1 VCAYHTREV
10 AKHFGDQIVSP
21 RRIVPIG
28 TNFTQPWSF
37 QKLCKRARD
46 LHLNFQ
52 DGNRLRVIEHEFIF
66 FVLALRGLGGNLAL
80 QPPQK
85 QTSKTQSRSKTT
97 SCDDSASPA
106 RACSSVGR
114 HRGGKSW
121 HRRTCAEGRQGV
133 NETAPPLCAGGG
145 CGGGLGGGVE
155 PEAARCGK
163 TKRLH
168 PWCTTCAHTRS
179 RVSTARHEHR
189 YVGPRQAPD
198 VPDQPGTKLLF
209 LLRSSAN
216 CHAKFTLAASGT
228 LHAACGH
235 CRSSAQGPRGAAL
248 HRGAPSRAP
257 FCLKETNPFVRCAR
271 SVHLAPLET
280 GRRALLRHSRQAAR

>member
-1 VCAYHTREV
+1 MA
-10 AKHFGDQIVSP
+10 
-21 RRIVPIG
+21 
-28 TNFTQPWSF
+28 
-37 QKLCKRARD
+37 
-46 LHLNFQ
+46 
-52 DGNRLRVIEHEFIF
+52 
-66 FVLALRGLGGNLAL
+66 
-80 QPPQK
+80 
-85 QTSKTQSRSKTT
+85 QTHM
-97 SCDDSASPA
+97 C
-106 RACSSVGR
+106 
-114 HRGGKSW
+114 GGK
-121 HRRTCAEGRQGV
+121 
-133 NETAPPLCAGGG
+133 AGSQRDCLGW
-145 CGGGLGGGVE
+145 GGGLGGGFE

-280 GRRALLRHSRQAAR
+280 GRRAPLRHSRQAARCHAAAPHNTPTCSTITHRPTGISKFVVS